1 MFFCSNKRNFP
12 SIIFFSLQ
20 DGVKIA
26 TRLFVLNYLLQK
38 RQGEDYQKRENDL
51 ECHIES
57 RESRILGSK
66 VPLYISSF
74 ALTAVYFTERNSA
87 RYNFYGKTYRLRYS
101 RHNVAIINE
110 IFALDILTLILSLL
124 SNVICVWNSY
134 ARLLHQYTV
143 NIQVLIYKR
152 DSILNFDSKY
162 LVSKDQQISL
172 RHIYRN
178 CTVKNWSKL

>member
-1 MFFCSNKRNFP
+1 VRFLIVSSGCFAPVSNFL
-12 SIIFFSLQ
+12 SIKFFSAQ

-26 TRLFVLNYLLQK
+26 TRLFALNYLLQK
-38 RQGEDYQKRENDL
+38 RRGEDYQERKDDL

-110 IFALDILTLILSLL
+110 ISAVGILTLILSYSLTWYAYEIRTL
-124 SNVICVWNSY
+124 NYYVNV
-134 ARLLHQYTV
+134 R
-143 NIQVLIYKR
+143 
-152 DSILNFDSKY
+152 
-162 LVSKDQQISL
+162 
-172 RHIYRN
+172 
-178 CTVKNWSKL
+178 